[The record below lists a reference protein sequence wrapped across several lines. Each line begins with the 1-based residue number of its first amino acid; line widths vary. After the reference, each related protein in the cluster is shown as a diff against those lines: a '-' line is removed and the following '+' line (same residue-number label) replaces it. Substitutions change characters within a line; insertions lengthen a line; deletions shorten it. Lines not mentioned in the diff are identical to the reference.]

1 MVINSLRSAYE
12 KNNMMQIQSILGNKS
27 NTIFSDP
34 EFAVYLDDLLRN
46 IRLSVLQVKVLPYTS
61 VKIGFLAK
69 EINISERETRML
81 LAELILEHKINGF
94 INQQDGVLEMNE
106 VKAEDVRYKAMDQ
119 WASII
124 TNIHM
129 NLTAW

>member
-1 MVINSLRSAYE
+1 
-12 KNNMMQIQSILGNKS
+12 MQIQSILGNKS

-34 EFAVYLDDLLRN
+34 EFAIYLDDLLRN

-106 VKAEDVRYKAMDQ
+106 VKAEDIRYKAMDQ

-129 NLTAW
+129 NLTA